1 MGTFLP
7 SLMDAAK
14 VNLDTILTTR
24 ATVDPHLNLLPVT
37 QEALLLNQTANVTPI
52 RGGAGE
58 ACVSLKVYYYQA
70 DNTTIPTG
78 SATAIASDC
87 ELTTGNGVGTEGV
100 DYDLNFFL
108 KQSIKL
114 NDKKCDQLTVFAED
128 LAYGLA
134 NEMHLMCNS
143 WNQNTIA
150 ELEANKSVAY
160 AGGVSGVDN
169 VTLTGGEYTI
179 TGAEY
184 LQGVKAADTL
194 ATLDL
199 LADVNGLPSNY
210 MIISGRS
217 LKVSYDL
224 AQTHRV
230 NDNEHS
236 YALQFGQRKLYNDV
250 DFLDA
255 TVGAECI
262 YLVDPAV
269 IMAYF
274 HSEYPSVVTPTDDE
288 NNTFKFSLE
297 LQYYDQHQQGG
308 AGMRPLQFIN
318 DGRIENARID
328 VRYQKKCN
336 SVTNKYGKPS
346 TDHIWEL
353 DLCAFFEIAPSTD
366 PQQTGIIRV
375 NKAL

>member
-14 VNLDTILTTR
+14 VNLDTIVKTR

-37 QEALLLNQTANVTPI
+37 QEALLLNQTANVTSI
-52 RGGAGE
+52 MDGSGTHCIG
-58 ACVSLKVYYYQA
+58 LKAYYYQA

-87 ELTTGNGVGTEGV
+87 ELTTGDGVGTEGV

-108 KQSIKL
+108 KESIKL
-114 NDKKCDQLTVFAED
+114 NDKKCDQLTDFAED
-128 LAYGLA
+128 VAYA
-134 NEMHLMCNS
+134 FATKMHLFCNA
-143 WNQNTIA
+143 WNKNVIA

-160 AGGVSGVDN
+160 AAGVSGVDN
-169 VTLTGGEYTI
+169 VTLTAGEYTI

-184 LQGVKAADTL
+184 WQGIKAADTL

-210 MIISGRS
+210 LIISGRS
-217 LKVSYDL
+217 LRVPYDL
-224 AQTHRV
+224 ARSHSI
-230 NDNEHS
+230 NDNERS
-236 YALQFGQRKLYNDV
+236 YALQFGQRKLYNDI

-255 TVGAECI
+255 EIADEAI

-269 IMAYF
+269 VMSYF
-274 HSEYPSVVTPTDDE
+274 NSDYPTTPEPQDDK
-288 NNTFKFSLE
+288 NNTYNFSLE
-297 LQYYDQHQQGG
+297 LKYYDQHQQGG
-308 AGMRPLQFIN
+308 AGMRPLQYVN
-318 DGRIENARID
+318 NGRVETARID
-328 VRYQKKCN
+328 VRYQKGCN
-336 SVTNKYGKPS
+336 SVDNKYGKPS
-346 TDHIWEL
+346 QDHIWEL
-353 DLCAFFEIAPSTD
+353 DLGAFFAIAPSTN
-366 PQQTGIIRV
+366 PNQTGIIRV

>member
-14 VNLDTILTTR
+14 VNLDTILKTR

-52 RGGAGE
+52 MDGAGTS
-58 ACVSLKVYYYQA
+58 CVGLKVYYYQA
-70 DNTTIPTG
+70 DDTTIPTG

-87 ELTTGNGVGTEGV
+87 ELTSGDGIGTEGV
-100 DYDLNFFL
+100 DYNLNFFL
-108 KQSIKL
+108 KPSIQL
-114 NDKKCDQLTVFAED
+114 NDRKCDQLTDFAED
-128 LAYGLA
+128 VAYALATK
-134 NEMHLMCNS
+134 MHLMCNS
-143 WNQNTIA
+143 WNQNAISA
-150 ELEANKSVAY
+150 LETNKSVAY

-179 TGAEY
+179 TGTEY
-184 LQGVKAADTL
+184 WQGASAADTL

-210 MIISGRS
+210 IIISGRA
-217 LKVSYDL
+217 LRVSYDL

-230 NDNEHS
+230 NDNERS

-255 TVGAECI
+255 TIGAECI

-269 IMAYF
+269 IMSYF
-274 HSEYPSVVTPTDDE
+274 HSEYPSTPMPMDDKD
-288 NNTFKFSLE
+288 NTYNFSLE
-297 LQYYDQHQQGG
+297 LKYYDQHQQGG
-308 AGMRPLQFIN
+308 AGMRNLQFIN
-318 DGRIENARID
+318 NGRIENARID
-328 VRYQKKCN
+328 VRYQKTCN
-336 SVTNKYGKPS
+336 STTNKYGKPS
-346 TDHIWEL
+346 QDHFWEL

-375 NKAL
+375 NKAI